1 MIVSVLNTQQQQQQQ
16 QQQQHQTSCIY
27 ETNKHFI
34 YIN

>member
-1 MIVSVLNTQQQQQQQ
+1 MIVSVLNTQQQ

-27 ETNKHFI
+27 ETNKHII

>member
-1 MIVSVLNTQQQQQQQ
+1 MIVSVLNTQQQQQQ